1 MTNSETVKKSTDA
14 DMDQKENLVDK
25 ELTLG
30 VVLPGGVEK
39 TATVHGSKPVMDLL
53 VILCAKYRLNP
64 SSHTIELSSP
74 NGDCIKCKPHALI
87 GALEVEKILI
97 KPKGVADKKQ
107 GPKMPEATVRLVIN
121 YKKTHKTVLRVSPR
135 IPLGEH
141 MPAVCAKCELD
152 LHTAVLLRNASSK
165 EPLELTKSLDDL
177 GLREVYAVDE
187 KENKT
192 QPGKDKV
199 LKEKE
204 NKGLFSIFKR
214 SKKKPEQV
222 VSDSAPASPVLKDST
237 DGVPSLSAQAPT
249 CSPNATLSD
258 VPKKRRAPLPP
269 MTASQSAPSNLS
281 DQQPDPQPNPKP
293 DGPQEESG
301 IGRGSLKS
309 SKRKAPP
316 PPSAPCIKTIE
327 GKTEDKSIKV
337 SHLKEISEQ
346 EEVVSSVDMDT
357 STCDARQETNS
368 SLSLSTASSVDC
380 GKTDVISPP
389 VDIETRETS
398 PSEVMRED
406 PQQSDLASD
415 DKPAMNMDPDPM
427 KEVTEEIMNAEEPST
442 SEMEDRGL
450 TSDSASSEVE
460 SQPGESALAPTEESL
475 TLQCQSEPDSSPV
488 SVEEAELQTVPP
500 SGPRRQYTP
509 RPGRT
514 TYTIVPSK
522 SGDKL
527 KYFEV
532 ELTLVDPAAAVE
544 EDRAAMEEERTA
556 LEEDRAAME
565 EDRTALDEDRAA
577 MVEERTALEEDRTA
591 LEENTS
597 AMEEDRTAM
606 EEDRTALEEDR
617 TALEEDRTVIE
628 EDRTALEEERTALEE
643 DRAAMEEDRTALEE
657 DRAAMEEERTAL
669 EEDRTAL
676 EEDRTALEEN
686 TSAMEEDR
694 TAMEEDRTALE
705 EDRTA
710 MEEDRTVIEEDRT
723 AMEKDRTALGEDR
736 TALGEDRTAVEED
749 KTALEENALPEPGDG
764 SPDTDENQVPIAE
777 PELSESVTKGDELG
791 EETVTT
797 ETSDHAHTD
806 TASSTAA
813 PAEAPE
819 ADGGKSKALS
829 TNDGG
834 VQTGPTQEK
843 KIPPAIKP
851 KPGSFHLLK
860 HKRVSGE
867 YVISAVTKH
876 VNPASDCSE
885 NEDPA
890 TKELVGAIEELSIPP
905 PPPFP
910 PPPPPPMLQKEREAP
925 AGAPEQDLGP
935 QETSS
940 PGDDIIRSTAKEQPV
955 EMSLEKLA
963 SFAAPKPYV
972 PVKPSRF
979 AQTVSSAARK
989 RAEFFAPLYRSL
1001 SQPPGSFM
1009 SEAEAEERSN
1019 GRAPELQGTD
1029 DPGCGSDSRSS
1040 PQRTGLR
1047 DPGETPA
1054 MHGDAEPCTVQVI
1067 DLHTVST
1074 NTMWLSAVCLLPYFN

>member
-1 MTNSETVKKSTDA
+1 
-14 DMDQKENLVDK
+14 MDQKENLVDK

-97 KPKGVADKKQ
+97 KPKGAADKKQ

-187 KENKT
+187 KGVDSAPDLPASPKHEENKT
-192 QPGKDKV
+192 LPGKDKV

-222 VSDSAPASPVLKDST
+222 VSDSAPASPVLKDSP

-316 PPSAPCIKTIE
+316 PPSAPCIKTTE

-357 STCDARQETNS
+357 STCDAGQGTNS

-380 GKTDVISPP
+380 GKTDIISPP

-398 PSEVMRED
+398 PSEVTGED
-406 PQQSDLASD
+406 PQQSDLASH
-415 DKPAMNMDPDPM
+415 DKPAMDMDPDPM

-442 SEMEDRGL
+442 SEMEDRAGL
-450 TSDSASSEVE
+450 TSDSAASEVE
-460 SQPGESALAPTEESL
+460 CQPGESALAPTEESL

-488 SVEEAELQTVPP
+488 SVEEAEVQTVPP
-500 SGPRRQYTP
+500 SEPRRQYTP
-509 RPGRT
+509 RPGLT

-522 SGDKL
+522 SADKL
-527 KYFEV
+527 KYFE
-532 ELTLVDPAAAVE
+532 
-544 EDRAAMEEERTA
+544 
-556 LEEDRAAME
+556 
-565 EDRTALDEDRAA
+565 
-577 MVEERTALEEDRTA
+577 
-591 LEENTS
+591 
-597 AMEEDRTAM
+597 
-606 EEDRTALEEDR
+606 
-617 TALEEDRTVIE
+617 
-628 EDRTALEEERTALEE
+628 
-643 DRAAMEEDRTALEE
+643 
-657 DRAAMEEERTAL
+657 
-669 EEDRTAL
+669 
-676 EEDRTALEEN
+676 
-686 TSAMEEDR
+686 
-694 TAMEEDRTALE
+694 
-705 EDRTA
+705 
-710 MEEDRTVIEEDRT
+710 
-723 AMEKDRTALGEDR
+723 
-736 TALGEDRTAVEED
+736 
-749 KTALEENALPEPGDG
+749 
-764 SPDTDENQVPIAE
+764 
-777 PELSESVTKGDELG
+777 GDELG

-797 ETSDHAHTD
+797 ETSDHAQTD
-806 TASSTAA
+806 TASSTTAA
-813 PAEAPE
+813 AEAPE
-819 ADGGKSKALS
+819 ADGEKSIALS
-829 TNDGG
+829 TNGG
-834 VQTGPTQEK
+834 GIQTGPTQEK

-851 KPGSFHLLK
+851 KPGSFHILK
-860 HKRVSGE
+860 HKRVPGE
-867 YVISAVTKH
+867 YVISAATKH
-876 VNPASDCSE
+876 VNPISDCSE

-910 PPPPPPMLQKEREAP
+910 PPPPPPLLQKEREAP
-925 AGAPEQDLGP
+925 VGAPEQDLGP

-940 PGDDIIRSTAKEQPV
+940 PGDDIIRSSAKEQPV

-1009 SEAEAEERSN
+1009 SETEAEERSD

-1067 DLHTVST
+1067 DLHTVPEA
-1074 NTMWLSAVCLLPYFN
+1074 LSPMSLNSSIETEATREEDRYRSPSCHMTPLEPHGRN